1 MNKNEVE
8 LVRSLGD
15 LENAIGGLLKQV
27 SYSMGS
33 AYGEA
38 VSKALTAFKDK
49 FYNILLDEPEEN

>member
-33 AYGEA
+33 GYGEA
-38 VSKALTAFKDK
+38 VAKALTSFKDK
-49 FYNILLDEPEEN
+49 FYNILLDEPEN